1 MAKPAQH
8 ACLPPGRIRQDHP
21 LASSAH
27 LLVPRL
33 REVQLWIVAGA
44 FLVILV
50 LMAHRVLLVQRGSLS
65 CHQSVP
71 GARPAR
77 LRPLELICWKIALA
91 FWVIM
96 QIRMGCHVKCV
107 LPEVLKTPLA
117 LATVQNAVR
126 HLLQGRPAQMC
137 RTAGRGQNC
146 SLPVVSPGI
155 ESHIRVHLT
164 KVCWHVQM
172 HSRLCRS
179 RWR

>member
-1 MAKPAQH
+1 MLAILATMAKPAQH
-8 ACLPPGRIRQDHP
+8 ACLPPGRIRRDP
-21 LASSAH
+21 RLAFSAR

-33 REVQLWIVAGA
+33 REVQLWIVARA

-50 LMAHRVLLVQRGSLS
+50 LMAHRVLLVQRGSLR

-117 LATVQNAVR
+117 LATAQNAV
-126 HLLQGRPAQMC
+126 HNLLQGRPAQMC
-137 RTAGRGQNC
+137 RTAGRGQNSDC
-146 SLPVVSPGI
+146 CIS
-155 ESHIRVHLT
+155 
-164 KVCWHVQM
+164 M
-172 HSRLCRS
+172 H
-179 RWR
+179 